1 MFTSGSRRPPNGRGP
16 MIFLSPKSNFS
27 LFFLGLL
34 RSRLVLRIILTKS
47 TPPLAQILSHI
58 LLVHVSVLQQEIG
71 HVVSEP
77 RCMYAQ
83 FVDVFDRLPA
93 VSQQV
98 AQMTMRGT

>member
-1 MFTSGSRRPPNGRGP
+1 M
-16 MIFLSPKSNFS
+16 
-27 LFFLGLL
+27 
-34 RSRLVLRIILTKS
+34 
-47 TPPLAQILSHI
+47 
-58 LLVHVSVLQQEIG
+58 LLVHVSALQQEIG

-98 AQMTMRGT
+98 AQMTMRGTHHGARACTKLVIQIIMTFFLVAFTNFKLNMIN